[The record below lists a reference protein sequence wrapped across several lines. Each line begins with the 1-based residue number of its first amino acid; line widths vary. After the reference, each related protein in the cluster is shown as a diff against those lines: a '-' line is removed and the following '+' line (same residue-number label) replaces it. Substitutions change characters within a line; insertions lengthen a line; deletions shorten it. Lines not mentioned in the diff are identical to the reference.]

1 MIRGVSLKLMRS
13 VSAAAVA
20 ALVLLAPQGA
30 LAAGGSNGVHVDPGS
45 PAGKQYAIPISSA
58 RGETSPHG
66 SGSSGSANPPL
77 FGAGIT
83 PSSTAANAMRLA
95 KSRAAAKRLG
105 PSRPRRHGHNGAG
118 GGTPTG
124 STPGTASPPNSVTQA
139 NQVGSN
145 TWLPLAIGG
154 ALVLLLGCGGGLVLR
169 RRL

>member
-1 MIRGVSLKLMRS
+1 MRGVSLKRMRS

-20 ALVLLAPQGA
+20 ALVLWAPQGA

-58 RGETSPHG
+58 RGETSPPG
-66 SGSSGSANPPL
+66 PGSSGSANPPL

-83 PSSTAANAMRLA
+83 PSSSSSNAMRQA
-95 KSRAAAKRLG
+95 KARAAAKRLG
-105 PSRPRRHGHNGAG
+105 TSHPGRRVHRRRAYAGATTQTVST
-118 GGTPTG
+118 TP
-124 STPGTASPPNSVTQA
+124 PPNSVTQA